1 MRSFARN
8 ISFPS
13 AYAVLML
20 VIVLG
25 AALTWMLPANV
36 RFDRWLR
43 FIWPL
48 LVLLAAISIIFL
60 ATEVCCR
67 VAS

>member
-1 MRSFARN
+1 
-8 ISFPS
+8 
-13 AYAVLML
+13 ML

-43 FIWPL
+43 FIWLL

-60 ATEVCCR
+60 ATEVLLPR
-67 VAS
+67 S